1 MDDDDD
7 DDDDGESWNAYEEK
21 VGGALST
28 SPPLSDDT
36 TITNNGGSTTIPTA
50 KYVKGNVGMAKGR
63 FKKRYRRGK
72 LVIKL
77 NDGGS
82 LTFYRTLKS
91 ERRGVK
97 NHHVAPQIED
107 VPHSPGRSGVRKGRV
122 TVLASMKSF
131 QEISDEVYLYIPEVR
146 GDSIQ

>member
-1 MDDDDD
+1 M
-7 DDDDGESWNAYEEK
+7 
-21 VGGALST
+21 
-28 SPPLSDDT
+28 
-36 TITNNGGSTTIPTA
+36 
-50 KYVKGNVGMAKGR
+50 KGNVGMAKGR

-97 NHHVAPQIED
+97 NNHVAPQILED

>member
-1 MDDDDD
+1 M
-7 DDDDGESWNAYEEK
+7 DDDDGESWNAFSNR
-21 VGGALST
+21 ALST
-28 SPPLSDDT
+28 SPPSSDDT
-36 TITNNGGSTTIPTA
+36 TITNNGGSTTVPTA

>member
-1 MDDDDD
+1 MDYDS
-7 DDDDGESWNAYEEK
+7 DDGESWNAFS
-21 VGGALST
+21 L
-28 SPPLSDDT
+28 PPLSDDT
-36 TITNNGGSTTIPTA
+36 TITNNGGSTTVPTA

-91 ERRGVK
+91 ERREVK
-97 NHHVAPQIED
+97 HHHVTPQILED

-122 TVLASMKSF
+122 TVLASMESF
-131 QEISDEVYLYIPEVR
+131 HETLEDEVYLYIPEVR

>member
-1 MDDDDD
+1 M
-7 DDDDGESWNAYEEK
+7 DDDDGESWNAFSNR
-21 VGGALST
+21 ALST
-28 SPPLSDDT
+28 SPPSSDDT
-36 TITNNGGSTTIPTA
+36 TITNNGGSTTVPTA

-97 NHHVAPQIED
+97 NNHVAPQILED